1 MIALRFSKVVLIFIP
16 FFNMHANLMI
26 TEVVL
31 PEGPV
36 PHGDLF
42 FLATADIISVSS
54 KDFENLKIQRR

>member
-1 MIALRFSKVVLIFIP
+1 
-16 FFNMHANLMI
+16 MHANLMI

-42 FLATADIISVSS
+42 FLATADIISVSL
-54 KDFENLKIQRR
+54 KDFENFKIQRR